1 MSIFPGEAGGHHRR
15 DSGPPAR
22 LRPRQGLL
30 RSRSGV
36 SGARELRGLGGNEP
50 KLVLPALRM
59 LQAAG
64 TLSLLPGAQGHIQV
78 RSPQDTLARALG
90 KGMLPAMVSNP
101 AVWPACSHPLAW
113 RQGVFTAFL
122 SCQTPLHGQAVPH
135 THTHTHTPADTHTDT
150 YPSTDTHR
158 HKDTHTHPA
167 PGTPLHPQGGPAVKS
182 THWNQR
188 GPNSNPS
195 SVCHLLR
202 DQGKSLLSLSFLISK
217 MGLILPLLHR
227 IAVD

>member
-1 MSIFPGEAGGHHRR
+1 MPIFPGEAGGHHGR

-36 SGARELRGLGGNEP
+36 SSCLGGNRP

-64 TLSLLPGAQGHIQV
+64 TLSLLPGAQGHVQV

-113 RQGVFTAFL
+113 RQGVFTAL
-122 SCQTPLHGQAVPH
+122 H
-135 THTHTHTPADTHTDT
+135 THTHTHTPADTQIHTSAQIHTDT
-150 YPSTDTHR
+150 
-158 HKDTHTHPA
+158 KTHTHPA

-188 GPNSNPS
+188 GSNSNPS

>member
-1 MSIFPGEAGGHHRR
+1 MPIFPGEAGGHHGR

-36 SGARELRGLGGNEP
+36 SSCLGGNRP

-64 TLSLLPGAQGHIQV
+64 TLSLLPGAQGHVQV

-113 RQGVFTAFL
+113 RQGVFTAL
-122 SCQTPLHGQAVPH
+122 H
-135 THTHTHTPADTHTDT
+135 THTHTHSSRAGNECSFKQFC
-150 YPSTDTHR
+150 Y
-158 HKDTHTHPA
+158 
-167 PGTPLHPQGGPAVKS
+167 LHGGVP
-182 THWNQR
+182 WE
-188 GPNSNPS
+188 
-195 SVCHLLR
+195 L
-202 DQGKSLLSLSFLISK
+202 
-217 MGLILPLLHR
+217 
-227 IAVD
+227 